1 MNRIVVINDV
11 SLFST
16 SNKTLIT
23 NERDVYL
30 LFMQVNS
37 DGKKLTVVRRESCY
51 IHVSPLGLFPAQ
63 S

>member
-1 MNRIVVINDV
+1 MINDV